1 MREHAI
7 IAIEDTQLVNLMKSP
22 APVENPL
29 KPGHYLP
36 NGRAAKRGL
45 NRLFSMSRLG
55 AFRDMLVYKAA
66 AAGRVLTLVPSAF
79 TSQRCSSCGYT
90 DAGNRES
97 QAMYHCGKCGC
108 IMNADVNAA
117 VNMMLYAVA
126 LLNHE
131 VNQDDSILK
140 VTRTVR
146 TAPGGAL

>member
-1 MREHAI
+1 M
-7 IAIEDTQLVNLMKSP
+7 NLMKSP

-36 NGRAAKRGL
+36 NGKAAKRGL

-55 AFRDMLVYKAA
+55 AFRDMLTYKAA
-66 AAGRVLTLVPSAF
+66 AAGRVLIQVPSAF
-79 TSQRCSSCGYT
+79 TSQACSSCGYT

-97 QAMYHCGKCGC
+97 QAVYHCVKCNHV
-108 IMNADVNAA
+108 MNADVNAA

-131 VNQDDSILK
+131 VNQGDSILK
-140 VTRTVR
+140 VTRMVR
-146 TAPGGAL
+146 TAPCGAL